1 MRNTLTL
8 LIASTALTAAI
19 DLPVL
24 GAMQGPD
31 TAVPR
36 SISALF
42 KDGAR
47 ALPMLLASDHDDD
60 HDRGHGET
68 SKRDRDE
75 DEDEDEDED
84 DRGRSGG
91 ARNPAP
97 AGATA

>member
-47 ALPMLLASDHDDD
+47 ALPMLLA
-60 HDRGHGET
+60 
-68 SKRDRDE
+68 
-75 DEDEDEDED
+75 
-84 DRGRSGG
+84 
-91 ARNPAP
+91 
-97 AGATA
+97 